1 MKKNFVINNVEF
13 DGEDLPIIAGPC
25 VIESQEHVLRMA
37 EKIKKS
43 TTAIGLPMIF
53 KSSFDKGNRSSHS
66 SYRGPGL
73 DEGLRILEEVKKSFD
88 VPLTTDIHDATQAK
102 PVAEIIDIIQIP
114 AFLCRQGDLLEAAVA
129 TGKTINVKK
138 GQFMA
143 PWDMKNTI
151 ERVENA
157 GGEQLLLTERG
168 TSFGYNNLVSD
179 MRSIP
184 IMQDLGVPV
193 VFDTTH
199 SAQQPGG
206 LGEMTGGT
214 RELIPILAK
223 AAVAAGC
230 DAIFMEVHDDPEN
243 ALSDAA
249 TQWPLDKLAALLHS
263 IKHIQQVRDN

>member
-1 MKKNFVINNVEF
+1 MKKNFVINSIEF
-13 DGEDLPIIAGPC
+13 GGAGLPIIAGPC
-25 VIESQEHVLRMA
+25 VIESQDHILYMA

-43 TTAIGLPMIF
+43 TTAIGLPMVF
-53 KSSFDKGNRSSHS
+53 KSSFEKGNRSSHT

-73 DEGLRILEEVKKSFD
+73 DEGLRMLEEVKKSFD

-102 PVAEIIDIIQIP
+102 PVADIIDIIQIP
-114 AFLCRQGDLLEAAVA
+114 AFLCRQGEILEAAVA
-129 TGKTINVKK
+129 TGKTVNVKK

-143 PWDMKNTI
+143 PWDMKNII
-151 ERVENA
+151 ERVKHA
-157 GGEQLLLTERG
+157 HGEQLLLTERG

-193 VFDTTH
+193 VFDATH

-206 LGEMTGGT
+206 LGKITGGT
-214 RELIPILAK
+214 RELIPTLAK

-230 DAIFMEVHDDPEN
+230 DAVFMEVHDDPEN
-243 ALSDAA
+243 ALSDST
-249 TQWPLDKLAALLHS
+249 TQWPLNRLDSLLGSIIKILQTRDK
-263 IKHIQQVRDN
+263 

>member
-13 DGEDLPIIAGPC
+13 GGEDLPIIAGPC

>member
-1 MKKNFVINNVEF
+1 MKKNFVINSIEF
-13 DGEDLPIIAGPC
+13 GGADLPIIAGPC
-25 VIESQEHVLRMA
+25 VIESRDHVLRMA
-37 EKIKKS
+37 ENIKKS
-43 TTAIGLPMIF
+43 TANLGLSLIF
-53 KSSFDKGNRSSHS
+53 KSSFDKGNRSSYA

-102 PVAEIIDIIQIP
+102 PVSEIIDIIQIP
-114 AFLCRQGDLLEAAVA
+114 AFLCRQGEILEAAVA
-129 TGKTINVKK
+129 TGKTVNVKK

-143 PWDMKNTI
+143 PWDMKNII
-151 ERVENA
+151 ERVEHVH
-157 GGEQLLLTERG
+157 GEQLLLTERG

-193 VFDTTH
+193 VFDATH

-206 LGEMTGGT
+206 LGKITGGT
-214 RELIPILAK
+214 RELIPTLAK

-249 TQWPLDKLAALLHS
+249 TQWPLDRLDSLLGS
-263 IKHIQQVRDN
+263 IIKILHTRDK

>member
-13 DGEDLPIIAGPC
+13 GGADLPIIAGPC

-53 KSSFDKGNRSSHS
+53 KSSFDKGNRSSHT

-230 DAIFMEVHDDPEN
+230 DAVFMEVHDDPEN

-263 IKHIQQVRDN
+263 IKHIHQVRDN